1 MAFSSSPE
9 HIAKMNPQPPLKIES
24 PCPKAWEE
32 MTGDAKCRF
41 CDHCQ
46 LHVHNLSAMTE
57 RERTRFTANANG
69 RTCIAYVVRQDG
81 SMITEGRWTR
91 WLRPLRKVQV
101 AGLAVLAT
109 LLPFLFSACATKR
122 PSGMTK
128 GKMMAPGSGKRVML
142 LGEAP
147 TTMIAPVN
155 DRMVLG
161 AMAPIKSTSDQP

>member
-1 MAFSSSPE
+1 
-9 HIAKMNPQPPLKIES
+9 
-24 PCPKAWEE
+24 
-32 MTGDAKCRF
+32 
-41 CDHCQ
+41 
-46 LHVHNLSAMTE
+46 
-57 RERTRFTANANG
+57 
-69 RTCIAYVVRQDG
+69 
-81 SMITEGRWTR
+81 MITEGRWTR